1 MLFLPLDWTDLSPC
15 LPITLGRELGAQKF
29 DLGLKDNS
37 AEKKCLSF
45 KYKGLSS
52 ISSFDI

>member
-29 DLGLKDNS
+29 DLGLEDNS
-37 AEKKCLSF
+37 AEKNACLSNT
-45 KYKGLSS
+45 KV
-52 ISSFDI
+52 